1 MIQVVAKR
9 KKGRI
14 RSIECFEETAHLDA
28 AVCAELAEIEGMDA
42 EVFLGSDLLEVVE
55 SHKSFFGESA

>member
-1 MIQVVAKR
+1 VIQVVAKR

-14 RSIECFEETAHLDA
+14 RSVECFEEAAHLDA
-28 AVCAELAEIEGMDA
+28 AVCAELGEIERMEV

-55 SHKSFFGESA
+55 SHRSFFGESA